1 MKTKNWYDQVP
12 GPSRLEM
19 RNNDDD
25 NDDENTRIDSFKIV
39 FINTTLSF
47 ESFFN
52 SISLAE
58 SPPRDLQITVFK
70 IIG

>member
-25 NDDENTRIDSFKIV
+25 NDDENTRVDSFKIV
-39 FINTTLSF
+39 FLYHDFIIRIVFSFHVIGREPTT
-47 ESFFN
+47 
-52 SISLAE
+52 
-58 SPPRDLQITVFK
+58 
-70 IIG
+70 

>member
-25 NDDENTRIDSFKIV
+25 NDDENTRVDSFKIV
-39 FINTTLSF
+39 FL
-47 ESFFN
+47 
-52 SISLAE
+52 
-58 SPPRDLQITVFK
+58 
-70 IIG
+70 